1 LWDCTIVV
9 DEVVGLNR
17 EGNTLLLKSHGPLP
31 YDYLVI
37 GTGSR
42 YRVPVQGNDQVL
54 VIDPLQP
61 SSLLEYQLS
70 PTIRSS
76 FV

>member
-1 LWDCTIVV
+1 VV

-17 EGNTLLLKSHGPLP
+17 EGNTLLLKSHGPLL